1 MSFLS
6 PFSENF
12 NNDEIFPLNG
22 DFNYFNDPFNLRG
35 FSIFNELD
43 EFKNDIFNT
52 SFIDND
58 YNINNVN
65 NENNAD
71 NVNNVNNVNN
81 DNNINDNEPNTNY
94 GEIIRIVSSSNNKKN
109 EETAFSSKDK
119 TTNSTKS
126 LSKPKMNNKAKLG
139 RKRKDEINNEDID
152 NVNIHT
158 KEKPDNIRVRY
169 KRIFFANL
177 ISSLNKLLKESQ
189 NPKLNSL
196 EFKKLNSDFIKS
208 LKKDV
213 IVEMLNSPA
222 YKVLSQ
228 KIAKKYKTFDE
239 YHNREIINLIY
250 KENEESLINILSKS
264 ARELIRAFCGNTDDD
279 LLLKNYRLEDSIK
292 KLSKK
297 ESKDYIEK
305 LKNEAKHFEETFIKI
320 SGRNR
325 ALKKDKKNYN

>member
-22 DFNYFNDPFNLRG
+22 DFNYFNDPFNLGG

-109 EETAFSSKDK
+109 E
-119 TTNSTKS
+119 
-126 LSKPKMNNKAKLG
+126 
-139 RKRKDEINNEDID
+139 D

-228 KIAKKYKTFDE
+228 KIAKKYKTFEE

-250 KENEESLINILSKS
+250 KENEESLINIFNKPT
-264 ARELIRAFCGNTDDD
+264 RELMKAFCGNTDDD
-279 LLLKNYRLEDSIK
+279 SLLKNYRLEDSIK
-292 KLSKK
+292 TLSKK
-297 ESKDYIEK
+297 ESKDYIAK
-305 LKNEAKHFEETFIKI
+305 LQNEAKHFEEHFIKI
-320 SGRNR
+320 SSRNS
-325 ALKKDKKNYN
+325 KKDKN

>member
-12 NNDEIFPLNG
+12 NNDEIFHLNG

-196 EFKKLNSDFIKS
+196 QFKKLNSDFIKS

-279 LLLKNYRLEDSIK
+279 LLLKNYRFEDSIK

-325 ALKKDKKNYN
+325 NRT